1 MEQINIKQE
10 IMNLCDDF
18 VVFWKQFKEE
28 IDSIA
33 DDDKAELILKWK
45 NYFVEH
51 NGTTLKFIETNL
63 HAKDIQQVLIEKGE
77 LFLEDFKEQY

>member
-10 IMNLCDDF
+10 IMDLCDNF
-18 VVFWKQFKEE
+18 VMFWKQFKEE

-51 NGTTLKFIETNL
+51 NETTLKFIETNL
-63 HAKDIQQVLIEKGE
+63 HAKGIQRVLIENGE